1 MKRLTFIL
9 KTTGII
15 LVGIGVLLGFLDLIG
30 AFVDQDKEYVI
41 TWATTSK
48 SGLSID
54 HPGARKF
61 LKAFP
66 PTSHEQGKE
75 ITHLTKQVIESAPGG
90 AMVIS
95 INYMYSDLT
104 RSVYVAN
111 LPEVKEWARATS
123 YPWIAW
129 SLSFLGFTEVLVS
142 FVIELRIGM
151 TNKRIQPTGG

>member
-1 MKRLTFIL
+1 MKRLSFIL

-15 LVGIGVLLGFLDLIG
+15 LVGIGALLGFLDLNG
-30 AFVDQDKEYVI
+30 AFVDQDKEYVV
-41 TWATTSK
+41 TWATTFQ

-61 LKAFP
+61 LKSFP
-66 PTSHEQGKE
+66 PPSHEQGKE
-75 ITHLTKQVIESAPGG
+75 ITYLTKQVIGSALGG

-104 RSVYVAN
+104 RSAYVAN

-123 YPWIAW
+123 YPWVAW
-129 SLSFLGFTEVLVS
+129 LLSFLGFIEVLVS
-142 FVIELRIGM
+142 FIIELR
-151 TNKRIQPTGG
+151 TGNTEQMHA